1 MYYDDEDDDDDPY
14 APRIGPAAM
23 PSPRSKFA
31 PYYSG
36 HANTFEDFLEEYE
49 GLAYDCALTDPQRV
63 DVLIRYVAPS
73 LRDFWRSLSGYHSR
87 DWPLF
92 RQSLVNIFGSTTP
105 RPQVMRQRLLNY
117 VQDSS
122 RCRMLCE
129 DDVLR
134 YYRQFLCYSAPLV
147 HAGHLSEEERD
158 AAFWYGFHPDDC
170 QVLRP
175 RLLGKNPFQPPDIP
189 FHFEVV
195 FSCARA
201 AFAYDDYFPSPWS
214 HAKQFESPSFRRVV
228 EPAPRDTYSS
238 RAVTRAVAS
247 NAETTTTPDELPP
260 SLQSPDTQLPSS
272 SSPSVLESHHGLVH
286 SVTLDQPEPT
296 YTLSTTLPPS
306 ASPRSHTP
314 SLVHS
319 ATDNDLIPAPT
330 FPIFTSTLLP
340 SAFPTPTHTHSLAP
354 LTAADI
360 PEISSTHSLSSTA
373 STPSPMTSISSDFEC
388 LSSAMVDQP
397 EFEPEPASLSS
408 ITPTSPS
415 LPSTPSL
422 VCVPADDD
430 PEITPTLLPFVHTP
444 SHASSLAR
452 SATDNDPISVSTR
465 LSLSTFLPSSARSAM
480 NNKPESEHEAA
491 STSMSVPLSS
501 LPLLTPHPLS
511 PLSSTFLP
519 SPVTSVTEEQPDPEP
534 EPIPLIAPASTFA
547 STPSSSSSSAFL
559 PSPARLATEE
569 PESASTPPITPS
581 SPILLSAPSL
591 ASPSAGEVPEIAP
604 MSPSEVPANLAPS
617 PSTFELLP
625 VLPASSDLSS
635 ASPPPSL
642 VLGDLELDFS
652 PTPSSAVGTIPRS
665 SPQSFESMSSLHEP
679 IPILPTSLDAPPN
692 APISPCSTLPQRPP
706 GLKTIGSDSFLL
718 EVTPPLASS
727 VPQQSQ
733 ELSLV
738 YEASSP
744 RPSLLPLRPLSGP
757 SSVHLNF
764 AFALVSTAF
773 LVSTLLNISKTLS
786 TFARKFWSKYEDIGN
801 NRIGTLNTSSRD
813 VFAQQLRLGQY
824 TPRGTRFV
832 FDPGGPA
839 SSSSFK
845 LLSAHEDIR
854 QRKSKTRIGFIT
866 TRRATLLALI
876 LANNLIV
883 FNPGVAFMLDPAH
896 EDPATFNED
905 PR

>member
-228 EPAPRDTYSS
+228 EPIPRDSYSFREVTHVAATY
-238 RAVTRAVAS
+238 T
-247 NAETTTTPDELPP
+247 ETTLETTPNEPFP
-260 SLQSPDTQLPSS
+260 SSHSTPDPQLPSS
-272 SSPSVLESHHGLVH
+272 SSPSVLESQHGLVH

-296 YTLSTTLPPS
+296 FSTLSTTFLPS
-306 ASPRSHTP
+306 ASEAQLEPF
-314 SLVHS
+314 
-319 ATDNDLIPAPT
+319 PAPT
-330 FPIFTSTLLP
+330 FPITRSTLLP
-340 SAFPTPTHTHSLAP
+340 SVSPTPAHDSLLAHS
-354 LTAADI
+354 AADV
-360 PEISSTHSLSSTA
+360 PEISSTPLSSPTLA
-373 STPSPMTSISSDFEC
+373 PFSMPITSDVEY
-388 LSSAMVDQP
+388 LSSATVDQP
-397 EFEPEPASLSS
+397 A
-408 ITPTSPS
+408 
-415 LPSTPSL
+415 
-422 VCVPADDD
+422 
-430 PEITPTLLPFVHTP
+430 PTLLPSIPTLPITPLHVHSAINSSTSMP
-444 SHASSLAR
+444 SSLA
-452 SATDNDPISVSTR
+452 
-465 LSLSTFLPSSARSAM
+465 
-480 NNKPESEHEAA
+480 
-491 STSMSVPLSS
+491 
-501 LPLLTPHPLS
+501 
-511 PLSSTFLP
+511 SSTFLP
-519 SPVTSVTEEQPDPEP
+519 SPVTSATDCQPKSE
-534 EPIPLIAPASTFA
+534 PASA
-547 STPSSSSSSAFL
+547 SESPVSKFSLFPRMLSLPPDQTLAPLSSSPLREISSLGSL
-559 PSPARLATEE
+559 P
-569 PESASTPPITPS
+569 
-581 SPILLSAPSL
+581 
-591 ASPSAGEVPEIAP
+591 V
-604 MSPSEVPANLAPS
+604 APS
-617 PSTFELLP
+617 PDQPSLSLVSLSQLSRSCELESSTPVSAADVVTLSHPELP
-625 VLPASSDLSS
+625 LSS
-635 ASPPPSL
+635 PGNP
-642 VLGDLELDFS
+642 
-652 PTPSSAVGTIPRS
+652 IPFLS
-665 SPQSFESMSSLHEP
+665 SSLD
-679 IPILPTSLDAPPN
+679 TPPN

-706 GLKTIGSDSFLL
+706 GLKTIGSVSTRL
-718 EVTPPLASS
+718 EVTPAPAPPATPFVS
-727 VPQQSQ
+727 QSQ
-733 ELSLV
+733 QPLLV
-738 YEASSP
+738 YEVSSTLAAP
-744 RPSLLPLRPLSGP
+744 RFSHTPTPRLQSGFSFARLTLALSFV
-757 SSVHLNF
+757 SIV
-764 AFALVSTAF
+764 ALVS
-773 LVSTLLNISKTLS
+773 VLLNVSKIPS
-786 TFARKFWSKYEDIGN
+786 THERKMNKIKDLGSTWNKTRNAFAHR
-801 NRIGTLNTSSRD
+801 
-813 VFAQQLRLGQY
+813 LRLGKF
-824 TPRGTRFV
+824 TPRAARFV

-839 SSSSFK
+839 SSFK

-854 QRKSKTRIGFIT
+854 QRKSKTRNGLHHMHDTSLPTPVPI
-866 TRRATLLALI
+866 
-876 LANNLIV
+876 NNPV
-883 FNPGVAFMLDPAH
+883 FDPGGVAFV
-896 EDPATFNED
+896 
-905 PR
+905 